1 MTRSAPRYSPP
12 AVRARRAA
20 RDPFVVRLGL
30 LVLAGVIVTPI
41 AAVIARD
48 GGEVVQA
55 GNLPGAAVA
64 LEPAAESTTVAPE
77 PVLLPSAGT
86 IPATVPP
93 AGTLPATIAPPT
105 TTPATPAPAAAEAS
119 AQAAA
124 PAGDSGG
131 SGGSPGGGGLAPTAA
146 PAPAATAPPTTAPP
160 PPPPPPP
167 TQPPRG
173 SWAEAQIIQIIR
185 DVFPD
190 DIEEKALAIAHRESR
205 FDPYA
210 QNFCCTGLFQIYG
223 DVHQKLINSLG
234 FRVDQLTDPLVNCV
248 VALALYQRSG
258 WAPWGG

>member
-12 AVRARRAA
+12 ADRARRAA
-20 RDPFVVRLGL
+20 RDPFLVRLSL

-41 AAVIARD
+41 AAVVARD

-64 LEPAAESTTVAPE
+64 LEPGAESTTVAPE
-77 PVLLPSAGT
+77 PVELASPGT
-86 IPATVPP
+86 VPATVTPD
-93 AGTLPATIAPPT
+93 GTLPATIAPPT
-105 TTPATPAPAAAEAS
+105 PAPTTAPPAAAEEEVS
-119 AQAAA
+119 QAAA

-131 SGGSPGGGGLAPTAA
+131 SSGGGGQAPM
-146 PAPAATAPPTTAPP
+146 AATAPVATAAPTTAPP

-173 SWAEAQIIQIIR
+173 SWSEAQIIQIIR

-190 DIEEKALAIAHRESR
+190 DIEEKAIAIAHRESR

-223 DVHQKLINSLG
+223 DVHEKLINSLG
-234 FRVDQLTDPLVNCV
+234 FTVAQLTDPLVNCV
-248 VALALYQRSG
+248 VALTLYQRSG

>member
-64 LEPAAESTTVAPE
+64 LEPAAESTTIAPE
-77 PVLLPSAGT
+77 PLQLPSPGT
-86 IPATVPP
+86 VPATVTPS
-93 AGTLPATIAPPT
+93 GTLPATIAPPT
-105 TTPATPAPAAAEAS
+105 TAPAAPPPAAAEAS
-119 AQAAA
+119 TQAAA

-131 SGGSPGGGGLAPTAA
+131 SPVGGGQAPQTAPAPVATAA
-146 PAPAATAPPTTAPP
+146 PTTAP

-173 SWAEAQIIQIIR
+173 SWSEAQIIQIIR

-190 DIEEKALAIAHRESR
+190 DIEEKAIAIAHRESR

-223 DVHQKLINSLG
+223 DVHEKLINSLG

-248 VALALYQRSG
+248 VALTLYQRSG

>member
-1 MTRSAPRYSPP
+1 MQS
-12 AVRARRAA
+12 
-20 RDPFVVRLGL
+20 DL
-30 LVLAGVIVTPI
+30 LAGVIVTPI

-55 GNLPGAAVA
+55 GSLPGAAVA

-77 PVLLPSAGT
+77 PLQLPSAGT
-86 IPATVPP
+86 IPATVAPE
-93 AGTLPATIAPPT
+93 GTLPATIAPPT
-105 TTPATPAPAAAEAS
+105 TAPAAPPSAAAEEAS
-119 AQAAA
+119 TQAAAA

-131 SGGSPGGGGLAPTAA
+131 SSAGGGGQAPKAA
-146 PAPAATAPPTTAPP
+146 PAPVTTAAPTTAPP

-167 TQPPRG
+167 VPPG
-173 SWAEAQIIQIIR
+173 SWSEAQIIQIIR

-190 DIEEKALAIAHRESR
+190 DIEEKAIAIAHRESR

-223 DVHQKLINSLG
+223 DVHEKLINSLG

-248 VALALYQRSG
+248 VALTLYQRSG